1 MKKRS
6 YSLLVTVIALFI
18 LLWTVVYIRQTK
30 LRLYTTPENIQK
42 EGTIKVSPTDLLN
55 KTNNLITII
64 FPDGKTV
71 RKENFAASAY
81 EALQNIAKENNLQ
94 LKTKQYDFGIMV
106 TGIGQYENG
115 KLMYWIYEVNGKTPP
130 LSADKYVINSGDIIN
145 WKYSKAKITTE

>member
-18 LLWTVVYIRQTK
+18 LLGTVVYIRQTK

-64 FPDGKTV
+64 FP
-71 RKENFAASAY
+71 Y